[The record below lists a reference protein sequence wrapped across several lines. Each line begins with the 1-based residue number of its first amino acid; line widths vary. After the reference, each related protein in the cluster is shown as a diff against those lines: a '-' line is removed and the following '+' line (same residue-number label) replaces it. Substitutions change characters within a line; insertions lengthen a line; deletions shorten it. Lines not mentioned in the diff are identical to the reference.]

1 MSEKLKPVLIAGA
14 GPTGMMAAIELSRF
28 GIPVRLIEKKSEPET
43 TSRAVGVQ
51 ARTLELL
58 EQRGLA
64 KALVELGNPGLAGS
78 IYGDG
83 KRIFRI
89 DFAHIDSK
97 YHYMLFVSQ
106 AETEKILRETLNKA
120 GVTIERNLKMIA
132 FGQGDRGG
140 TLTAVLQHTDGSLEQ
155 CECAYL
161 IDAEGA
167 HSTARGTLGLDFE
180 GKSLAEDYALGD
192 LYINGDLV
200 DTDFHIFSSEHGF
213 MGLFPMG
220 ERRFRLI
227 ASNPISKPS
236 KDTPPSVEE
245 LQQIY
250 DQRSHIPSK
259 FRDMSWSSWFSI
271 NSRMIRRL
279 QVGRV
284 FLGGDSAHIHS
295 PAGAQ
300 GMNTGMQDMI
310 NLSWKLAMVMKG
322 QAKPELLDTYNSDR
336 VPVIHNVLDKT
347 EALTHAIGNENP
359 LFRSVFNH
367 IAPWLVSME
376 NVQQKST
383 ERMSQLALNYRESPL
398 SDSTENGGSLRAGDR
413 MPDLRVTVLNRQG
426 PTERSKPATIF
437 GLLDPSSFTLF
448 FSNIPDPARTH
459 SEVQNAIGPWH
470 SLIRGH
476 AIAAPPGEGTFQK
489 HFGSSPSIVL
499 VRPDGYVA
507 FTGSNKSV
515 AKLASYCEKWL
526 ISPPSSTKKE
536 VAHG

>member
-1 MSEKLKPVLIAGA
+1 
-14 GPTGMMAAIELSRF
+14 MMAAVELSRF
-28 GIPVRLIEKKSEPET
+28 GIPVRLIEKRAQPET

-64 KALVELGNPGLAGS
+64 KELVELGNLGLAGS
-78 IYGDG
+78 IYGNG
-83 KRIFRI
+83 KRIFSI
-89 DFAHIDSK
+89 EFAHIDSK
-97 YHYMLFVSQ
+97 YNYMLFASQ
-106 AETEKILRETLNKA
+106 ADTEKILREALNRA
-120 GVTIERNLKMIA
+120 GVTIERNLKLIA
-132 FGQGDRGG
+132 FGQADRGAM
-140 TLTAVLQHTDGSLEQ
+140 LTAVLQHTDGSLEQ
-155 CECAYL
+155 FECAYL
-161 IDAEGA
+161 IAAEGA

-192 LYINGDLV
+192 LYIEGDLV

-220 ERRFRLI
+220 KRRFRLI
-227 ASNPISKPS
+227 ASNPVSKPS
-236 KDTPPSVEE
+236 EDMAPPVEE

-259 FRDMSWSSWFSI
+259 FRDMSWSSWFRI

-279 QVGRV
+279 QAGRV

-322 QAKPELLDTYNSDR
+322 QAKPELLDTYSSDR
-336 VPVIHNVLDKT
+336 VPVIRDVLYKT
-347 EALTHAIGNENP
+347 ERLTHTIGSENT

-367 IAPWLVSME
+367 IAPWVGSME

-398 SDSTENGGSLRAGDR
+398 SDSTESGGNVRAGDR
-413 MPDLRVTVLNRQG
+413 MPDLPVTVLHREG
-426 PTERSKPATIF
+426 STERSGPAAIF
-437 GLLDPSSFTLF
+437 GLLDPSRFTLF
-448 FSNIPDPARTH
+448 FSNIADQAKTH

-470 SLIRGH
+470 SLIQGH
-476 AIAAPPGEGTFQK
+476 QIAASPGEDTFQK
-489 HFGSSPSIVL
+489 RFGTSPSIVL

-507 FTGSNKSV
+507 FTGTDKSV

-526 ISPPSSTKKE
+526 ISPSSSTKNE
-536 VAHG
+536 RAHG